1 MHYSVLLAGFLL
13 FAGCTPP
20 QISRLH
26 PVEEPRI
33 SDLQHYPQNATA
45 YAQNIIDRNLLVD
58 IQKTYRSHYFLPWNM
73 TEPPETLEAVMWPFK
88 IYKAEG
94 SYGENLKLLPQSWF
108 DAMLEQANFDA
119 YGTLNRRAITLRFS
133 HLRNFPTGKPLFR
146 DPKQA
151 GEGFPFDYLQNS
163 GIHANEPLFVSHY
176 SRDGAWVYVFT
187 AYATGW
193 LPSHSIAYMTEK
205 ETQSWQEAKQLHL
218 VSEGYPI
225 KDDEGRFLFYGRLGM
240 MLPLIDVE
248 ENYYHVRTVAAG
260 VDNTPTFTEA
270 EIPKY
275 AGREEVMLLN
285 RQTLPQLAN
294 EVMQSNYGWGGM
306 YTERDCSSTLR
317 DMYAPFGIWLPRN
330 SFQQANTG
338 RVFSL
343 KGMGRTQKLAFI
355 KEKGIPFETLL
366 YRKGHILLY
375 LGVYEGE
382 VMVLHNMWG
391 IRTKTGDLEGRLIVG
406 KTVISTLDIG
416 SDQSDYD
423 EENNMLEK
431 LESMNIITAEEQAI
445 TQ

>member
-1 MHYSVLLAGFLL
+1 MHYIVLFVGFLLLAG
-13 FAGCTPP
+13 CTSP
-20 QISRLH
+20 QTPQLPGAEQLRIADLH
-26 PVEEPRI
+26 
-33 SDLQHYPQNATA
+33 HYPQNAAA
-45 YAQNIIDRNLLVD
+45 YAQNISNRDLPRD
-58 IQKTYRSHYFLPWNM
+58 IQHTYKSHYFLPWSM
-73 TEPPETLEAVMWPFK
+73 TEPPEKLEAVMWPFR

-108 DAMLEQANFDA
+108 DYMLEQANFDA
-119 YGTLNRRAITLRFS
+119 YGTLNRTAITLHFS
-133 HLRNFPTGKPLFR
+133 HLRNFPTVKPLFK

-193 LPSHSIAYMTEK
+193 LPAHSIAYMTK
-205 ETQSWQEAKQLHL
+205 RETRSWQEARQLHL
-218 VSEGYPI
+218 INEGYPI
-225 KDDEGRFLFYGRLGM
+225 KDSEGRFLFYGRLGI

-248 ENYYHVRTVAAG
+248 EDHYRVWTVTAG
-260 VDNTPTFTEA
+260 ANNAPTFTEA

-275 AGREEVMLLN
+275 AGREEVMPLN
-285 RQTLPQLAN
+285 QQTLPQLAN
-294 EVMQSNYGWGGM
+294 EVMQSHYGWGGM

-343 KGMGRTQKLAFI
+343 EGMERTQKLAFI
-355 KEKGIPFETLL
+355 KDKGIPFETLL

-375 LGVYEGE
+375 LGIYEGE

-391 IRTKTGDLEGRLIVG
+391 VRTKDGDHEGRLIVG

-416 SDQSDYD
+416 SEQTDYD
-423 EENNMLEK
+423 EESNMLEK
-431 LESMNIITAEEQAI
+431 LESMNIITEGEQSI
-445 TQ
+445 VQ